1 MPLIGGDMRNKAC
14 GIAAVA
20 LVAVLHGCASA
31 PSSGGAG
38 PVVTTD
44 HFVPHVSTLQPIK
57 GQKVGLFVRQVSQGA
72 QSGDMKGRVVL
83 FVHGATVPS
92 VPDFALEYQDYNWME
107 YLARAGFNTYTMDL
121 SGYGGSPRPMM
132 DDPCNVN
139 PKQQN
144 LVTGKPLK
152 ANCAANHPFEFN
164 TIRDDWAEMDAVVDH
179 LRKVNKVDRIHIIG
193 WSAGGPRVGGYVS
206 QNPAKIDRVM
216 LYAPSP
222 VIKGP
227 IPDKPAAGFPVQ
239 LQTRDDMERLRWD
252 PDVRCPGQVEP
263 GARDA
268 VWKSIMQWDRIGES
282 WGKDG
287 AMRGRVA
294 TNFGWTEELSR
305 KVASPT
311 LVVVGEFDRLAERRT
326 VYEQIASKEKV
337 FLDVACASHFLVWEK
352 QRKVLHESS
361 LEWLRDGNVKGVKNG
376 EFRVEFDGK
385 YLPKAVK

>member
-1 MPLIGGDMRNKAC
+1 MRNKAC
-14 GIAAVA
+14 GFAVVV
-20 LVAVLHGCASA
+20 LVAGLQGCAFA
-31 PSSGGAG
+31 PSSGGSGA
-38 PVVTTD
+38 VVTTD
-44 HFVPHVSTLQPIK
+44 HFVPHQSTLQPIR
-57 GQKVGLFVRQVSQGA
+57 GQRVGLFVRQKAPANLMQG
-72 QSGDMKGRVVL
+72 GVDMEGRVVL

-92 VPDFALEYQDYNWME
+92 VPDFDLDHKDYNWMAF
-107 YLARAGFNTYTMDL
+107 LAKAGFNTYTMDL
-121 SGYGGSPRPMM
+121 SGYGGSPRPTM

-144 LVTGKPLK
+144 LINGKPLR
-152 ANCAANHPFEFN
+152 ANCAANHPQEFN

-179 LRKVNKVDRIHIIG
+179 LRKVNKVARIHIIG
-193 WSAGGPRVGGYVS
+193 WSAGGPRVGGYVA
-206 QNPAKIDRVM
+206 QNPAKINRVM

-227 IPDKPAAGFPVQ
+227 IPEKPAAGFPVQ

-263 GARDA
+263 GVRDA

-294 TNFGWTEELSR
+294 TDFGWTQELSQ
-305 KVASPT
+305 KVTSPT

-352 QRKVLHESS
+352 QHKVLHESS
-361 LEWLRDGNVKGVKNG
+361 LEWLRDGQVKGVKNG
-376 EFRVEFDGK
+376 EFRVDYDGK
-385 YLPKAVK
+385 YLPKAAK

>member
-1 MPLIGGDMRNKAC
+1 MRNKAC
-14 GIAAVA
+14 GFVVVV
-20 LVAVLHGCASA
+20 LVAGLQGCAFA
-31 PSSGGAG
+31 PSSGGSGA
-38 PVVTTD
+38 VVTTD
-44 HFVPHVSTLQPIK
+44 HFVPHQSTLQPIR
-57 GQKVGLFVRQVSQGA
+57 GQRVGLFVRQKALANLMQG
-72 QSGDMKGRVVL
+72 GVDMEGRVVL

-92 VPDFALEYQDYNWME
+92 VPDFDLDHKDYNWMAF
-107 YLARAGFNTYTMDL
+107 LAKAGFNTYTMDL
-121 SGYGGSPRPMM
+121 SGYGGSPRPTM

-144 LVTGKPLK
+144 LINGKPLR
-152 ANCAANHPFEFN
+152 ANCAANHPQEFN

-179 LRKVNKVDRIHIIG
+179 LRKVNKVARIHIIG
-193 WSAGGPRVGGYVS
+193 WSAGGPRVGGYVA

-227 IPDKPAAGFPVQ
+227 IPDKPAAGFPMQ

-263 GARDA
+263 GVRDA

-294 TNFGWTEELSR
+294 TDFGWTQELSQ
-305 KVASPT
+305 KVTSPT

-352 QRKVLHESS
+352 QHKVLHESS
-361 LEWLRDGNVKGVKNG
+361 LEWLRDGQVKGVKNG
-376 EFRVEFDGK
+376 EFRVDYDGK
-385 YLPKAVK
+385 YLPKAAK

>member
-1 MPLIGGDMRNKAC
+1 MLNKA
-14 GIAAVA
+14 GVVVLLAAAVT
-20 LVAVLHGCASA
+20 LQGCAS
-31 PSSGGAG
+31 SSTGGAG
-38 PVVTTD
+38 GLVTTD
-44 HFVPHVSTLQPIK
+44 NFVPHTSTLQQIK
-57 GQKVGLFVRQVSQGA
+57 GQRVGLFVRQIAPA
-72 QSGDMKGRVVL
+72 QAPADMKGRVVL

-92 VPDFALEYQDYNWME
+92 VPDFALEHGDYNWMGF
-107 YLARAGFNTYTMDL
+107 LARAGFNTYSMDL

-144 LVTGKPLK
+144 LIAGKPLR
-152 ANCAANHPFEFN
+152 ANCAPNHARDFN

-206 QNPAKIDRVM
+206 QNPEKIDRVM

-227 IPDKPAAGFPVQ
+227 IPEQPGPGFPVQ

-252 PDVRCPGQVEP
+252 PDVRCPGQIEP
-263 GARDA
+263 GVRDA
-268 VWKSIMQWDRIGES
+268 VWKSIMQWDRVGES

-287 AMRGRVA
+287 AMRGRTA
-294 TNFGWTEELSR
+294 TGFGWTEALSR
-305 KVASPT
+305 KVVSPT

-326 VYEQIASKEKV
+326 VYEQIASQEKV
-337 FLDVACASHFLVWEK
+337 FLDVACASHFMVWEK
-352 QRKVLHESS
+352 QYKVLHESS
-361 LEWLRDGNVKGVKNG
+361 LQWLRDGHVKGVKRG
-376 EFRVEFDGK
+376 EFRVEYDGR
-385 YLPKAVK
+385 YLPAGK

>member
-1 MPLIGGDMRNKAC
+1 MRNKAC
-14 GIAAVA
+14 GFAVVV
-20 LVAVLHGCASA
+20 LVAGLQGCAFA
-31 PSSGGAG
+31 PSSGGSGA
-38 PVVTTD
+38 VVTTD
-44 HFVPHVSTLQPIK
+44 HFVPHQSTLQPIR
-57 GQKVGLFVRQVSQGA
+57 GQRVGLFVRQKAPANLMQG
-72 QSGDMKGRVVL
+72 GVDMEGRVVL

-92 VPDFALEYQDYNWME
+92 VPDFDLDHKDYNWMAF
-107 YLARAGFNTYTMDL
+107 LAKAGFNTYTMDL
-121 SGYGGSPRPMM
+121 SGYGGSPRPTM

-144 LVTGKPLK
+144 LINGKPLR
-152 ANCAANHPFEFN
+152 ANCAANHPQEFN

-179 LRKVNKVDRIHIIG
+179 LRKVNKVARIHIIG
-193 WSAGGPRVGGYVS
+193 WSAGGPRVGGYVA

-227 IPDKPAAGFPVQ
+227 IPEKPAAGFPVQ

-263 GARDA
+263 GVRDA
-268 VWKSIMQWDRIGES
+268 VWKSIMQWDRVGES

-294 TNFGWTEELSR
+294 TDFGWTQELSQ
-305 KVASPT
+305 KVTSPT

-352 QRKVLHESS
+352 QHKVLHESS
-361 LEWLRDGNVKGVKNG
+361 LEWLRDGQVKGVKNG
-376 EFRVEFDGK
+376 EFRVDYDGK
-385 YLPKAVK
+385 YLPKAAK

>member
-1 MPLIGGDMRNKAC
+1 MRNKAC
-14 GIAAVA
+14 GFAVVV
-20 LVAVLHGCASA
+20 LVVGLQGCASA
-31 PSSGGAG
+31 PSSGGSGA
-38 PVVTTD
+38 VVTTD
-44 HFVPHVSTLQPIK
+44 HFVPHQSTLQPIR
-57 GQKVGLFVRQVSQGA
+57 GQRVGLFVRQKAPASLMQGGA
-72 QSGDMKGRVVL
+72 DMQGRVVL

-92 VPDFALEYQDYNWME
+92 VPDFDLDHKDYNWME
-107 YLARAGFNTYTMDL
+107 YLAKAGFNTYTMDL
-121 SGYGGSPRPMM
+121 SGYGGSPRPTM

-144 LVTGKPLK
+144 LINGKPLK
-152 ANCAANHPFEFN
+152 ANCAANHPQEFN

-193 WSAGGPRVGGYVS
+193 WSAGGPRVGGYVA

-222 VIKGP
+222 VIKGA

-263 GARDA
+263 GVRDA

-294 TNFGWTEELSR
+294 TDFGWTQELSQ
-305 KVASPT
+305 KVTSPT

-352 QRKVLHESS
+352 QHKVLHESS
-361 LEWLRDGNVKGVKNG
+361 LEWLRDGQVKGVKNG
-376 EFRVEFDGK
+376 EFRVDYDGK
-385 YLPKAVK
+385 YLPKAAK

>member
-1 MPLIGGDMRNKAC
+1 MRNKAC
-14 GIAAVA
+14 GFAVVV
-20 LVAVLHGCASA
+20 LVAGLQGCAFA
-31 PSSGGAG
+31 PSSGGSGA
-38 PVVTTD
+38 VVTTD
-44 HFVPHVSTLQPIK
+44 HFVPHQSTLQPIR
-57 GQKVGLFVRQVSQGA
+57 GQRVGLFVRQKALANLMQG
-72 QSGDMKGRVVL
+72 GVDMEGRVVL

-92 VPDFALEYQDYNWME
+92 VPDFDLDHKDYNWMAF
-107 YLARAGFNTYTMDL
+107 LAKAGFNTYTMDL
-121 SGYGGSPRPMM
+121 SGYGGSPRPTM

-144 LVTGKPLK
+144 LINGKPLR
-152 ANCAANHPFEFN
+152 ANCAANHPQEFN

-179 LRKVNKVDRIHIIG
+179 LRKVNKVARIHIIG
-193 WSAGGPRVGGYVS
+193 WSAGGPRVGGYVA

-227 IPDKPAAGFPVQ
+227 IPEKPAAGFPVQ

-263 GARDA
+263 GVRDA

-294 TNFGWTEELSR
+294 TDFGWTQELSQ
-305 KVASPT
+305 KVTSPT

-352 QRKVLHESS
+352 QHKVLHESS
-361 LEWLRDGNVKGVKNG
+361 LEWLRDGQVKGVKNG
-376 EFRVEFDGK
+376 EFRVDYDGK
-385 YLPKAVK
+385 YLPKAAK

>member
-1 MPLIGGDMRNKAC
+1 MRNKAC
-14 GIAAVA
+14 GFAVVV
-20 LVAVLHGCASA
+20 LVAGLQGCAFA
-31 PSSGGAG
+31 PSSGGSGA
-38 PVVTTD
+38 VVTTD
-44 HFVPHVSTLQPIK
+44 HFVPHQSTLQPIR
-57 GQKVGLFVRQVSQGA
+57 GQRVGLFVRQKAPANLMQG
-72 QSGDMKGRVVL
+72 GVDMEGRVVL

-92 VPDFALEYQDYNWME
+92 VPDFDLDHKDYNWMAF
-107 YLARAGFNTYTMDL
+107 LAKAGFNTYTMDL
-121 SGYGGSPRPMM
+121 SGYGGSPRPTM

-144 LVTGKPLK
+144 LINGKPLR
-152 ANCAANHPFEFN
+152 ANCAANHPQEFN

-179 LRKVNKVDRIHIIG
+179 LRKVNKVARIHIIG
-193 WSAGGPRVGGYVS
+193 WSAGGPRVGGYVA

-227 IPDKPAAGFPVQ
+227 IPEKPAAGFPVQ

-263 GARDA
+263 GVRDA

-294 TNFGWTEELSR
+294 TDFGWTQELSQ
-305 KVASPT
+305 KVTSPT

-352 QRKVLHESS
+352 QHKVLHESS
-361 LEWLRDGNVKGVKNG
+361 LEWLRDGQVKGVKNG
-376 EFRVEFDGK
+376 EFRVDYDGK
-385 YLPKAVK
+385 YLPKAAK